1 MFVNLLQGF
10 YKCQEENILD
20 HSPPFKERTTK
31 KGSNMQETPTQ
42 KTKDKTFKAN
52 EKQMR
57 YMDPRYLCTKTS
69 EIPLIQI
76 SYSFYMEKLKK

>member
-1 MFVNLLQGF
+1 
-10 YKCQEENILD
+10 
-20 HSPPFKERTTK
+20 
-31 KGSNMQETPTQ
+31 MQETPTQ

-57 YMDPRYLCTKTS
+57 YMDPRYLCTETS